1 MSRQNRL
8 NFRCLNF
15 SEKSADSA
23 CAFLF
28 YQRRR
33 LKHLRLFQAGVCF
46 LDFARIDVEFLVG
59 VVTLQFVRKL
69 IYDYCTIPI
78 AIKQGENE
86 FWYAL
91 RKYMRYFHLF

>member
-1 MSRQNRL
+1 M
-8 NFRCLNF
+8 
-15 SEKSADSA
+15 
-23 CAFLF
+23 
-28 YQRRR
+28 
-33 LKHLRLFQAGVCF
+33 
-46 LDFARIDVEFLVG
+46 DFARIDVEFLVG